1 MNDEARTVS
10 VGMGRRQRTLLA
22 AIVGSIDDVGDPA
35 DDPAAVRLFP
45 PISQDDSVADDFAEM
60 TRDDLTRLR
69 HTDRTVLDDVLE
81 RSSGSSIE
89 MTVAEA
95 DACARAVGSARVT
108 MAARLGLFDDPASS
122 VPITNRAAVDFLGF
136 VQDRIVTALLADL
149 PNSERP
155 TSESE

>member
-1 MNDEARTVS
+1 MNDEARTVT

-22 AIVGSIDDVGDPA
+22 AIVGSIDEVGDPA

-45 PISQDDSVADDFAEM
+45 PISQDDSVAGDFAEM

-95 DACARAVGSARVT
+95 DACARAVGSARSKCRK
-108 MAARLGLFDDPASS
+108 ARDVA
-122 VPITNRAAVDFLGF
+122 T
-136 VQDRIVTALLADL
+136 
-149 PNSERP
+149 RP
-155 TSESE
+155 RGVLSRKPSWIRNGS